1 MENQRKSGAI
11 LSYVYIIINCVL
23 GLVYVKFLRDKLG
36 QAEYG
41 IYGTVDS
48 VIAYLAVLDC
58 GFGNA
63 IIRYTARYRANNDK
77 DGEYRLNGMFLILYS
92 IIGIKIFCLFIYYS
106 IVFL

>member
-41 IYGTVDS
+41 MYGTVDS
-48 VIAYLAVLDC
+48 VIAS
-58 GFGNA
+58 NKT
-63 IIRYTARYRANNDK
+63 RYT
-77 DGEYRLNGMFLILYS
+77 FLLE
-92 IIGIKIFCLFIYYS
+92 IIESK
-106 IVFL
+106 